1 MKDYRALDD
10 FLIQNSYD
18 FSSSEPLSRHTTFAV
33 GGAADR
39 FINANSTEKLYDLI
53 VFLTKNKIPYYI
65 IGNGSN
71 LLVSDE
77 GVGCTVVH
85 LSHGKNSV
93 TVDDEHICAF
103 AGAPLSSV
111 CSTALKA
118 SLTGLEFAWG
128 IPASVGG
135 AAFMNA
141 GAYGSEMK
149 DVVENVKCITPD
161 LRIVELKN
169 AELGYSYRRSVFE
182 KNGYIIAEVTFALKA
197 GEPSKIKARM
207 DELMQRRIQKQPLD
221 LPSAGSTFKRPEG
234 AYAAAL
240 IDECGLKG
248 LSIGGAEVSEKH
260 AGFVVNQKNATAKD
274 IAELIEKIQQIVFDK
289 KHIKLETEV
298 IKIGDWE

>member
-1 MKDYRALDD
+1 MKDYRILDD

-18 FSSSEPLSRHTTFAV
+18 FSSFEPLSRHTTFAV

-39 FINANSTEKLYDLI
+39 FINVDSTEKLYNLI
-53 VFLTKNKIPYYI
+53 VFLTNNKIPYYI

-71 LLVSDE
+71 LLVSDK
-77 GVGCTVVH
+77 GISCAVVH
-85 LSHGKNSV
+85 LSAGKNSV
-93 TVDDEHICAF
+93 TVDGEYIHAF

-111 CSTALKA
+111 CSTALNA

-141 GAYGSEMK
+141 GAYDSQMK
-149 DVVENVKCITPD
+149 NVVKSVKCITPD
-161 LRIVELKN
+161 LEIVELQS
-169 AELGYSYRRSVFE
+169 AELGYSYRHSVFE
-182 KNGYIIAEVTFALKA
+182 ENGYIVAEVCFALVS
-197 GEPSKIKARM
+197 GETSKIKARM
-207 DELMQRRIQKQPLD
+207 DELMQKRIQKQPLD

-248 LSIGGAEVSEKH
+248 LSVGGARVSEKH
-260 AGFVVNQKNATAKD
+260 AGFIVNRENATAKD
-274 IAELIEKIQQIVFDK
+274 IAELIKRIQQIVFDK
-289 KHIKLETEV
+289 KRIKLETEV